1 MFYYLLAN
9 LLPSCCAG
17 LNFLNCGVIDIMIL
31 LIRAIKS
38 NSFWILSAEEN
49 FVIKEESVS
58 QLANGIW
65 EIHAG
70 CPSFLRVS
78 YVAKIGYIPQFKAS
92 NARDQDEV
100 SSDLARMPGHMTKM
114 AAMPIYGKIL

>member
-49 FVIKEESVS
+49 FVIKEESV
-58 QLANGIW
+58 QAICRNYFDYFMMMRLLW
-65 EIHAG
+65 
-70 CPSFLRVS
+70 L
-78 YVAKIGYIPQFKAS
+78 QFNDKY
-92 NARDQDEV
+92 R
-100 SSDLARMPGHMTKM
+100 
-114 AAMPIYGKIL
+114 

>member
-1 MFYYLLAN
+1 MAN

-49 FVIKEESVS
+49 SGIKEESVLILLVV
-58 QLANGIW
+58 QLDVKP
-65 EIHAG
+65 EIS
-70 CPSFLRVS
+70 PT
-78 YVAKIGYIPQFKAS
+78 
-92 NARDQDEV
+92 E
-100 SSDLARMPGHMTKM
+100 
-114 AAMPIYGKIL
+114 